1 MIYSNKIKEVVQN
14 IKSIDFPL
22 NFSGYK
28 LIGRWGIKNLTGRI
42 KEKIN

>member
-1 MIYSNKIKEVVQN
+1 MIYSNIIREVVQN

-28 LIGRWGIKNLTGRI
+28 LIGLWEIKN
-42 KEKIN
+42 